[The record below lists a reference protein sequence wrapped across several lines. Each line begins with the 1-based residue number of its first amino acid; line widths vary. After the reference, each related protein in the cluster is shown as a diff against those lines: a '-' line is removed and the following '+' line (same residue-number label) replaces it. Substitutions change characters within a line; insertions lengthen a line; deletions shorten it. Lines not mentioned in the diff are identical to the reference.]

1 MRRTV
6 ITGMGIW
13 SCIGQSV
20 QEVEQSLR
28 LGKSGI
34 GIDPERT
41 AYGYQSPLTGIVP
54 RPDIKAQGLR
64 RSQRITLSEPGE
76 YGYMAMKEALAMA
89 PVSDLYRCGLIVSN
103 DSTAGALA
111 ETEAIMAEYH
121 DSRRLGAG
129 MVFRTLNSSVSMS
142 LASIFGIGGL
152 TLSVSAACAGGGHAI
167 GLAHSLI
174 QSGQL
179 DCCIVVGAQEVG
191 LHAYTSFDAL
201 GLFSKRTD
209 NPAAASRPF
218 DTERDGLVPSGGAAC
233 VILETAGHAAMGN
246 RKPLATVDGYG
257 FSTSPDLVTPSA
269 DAIYQSM
276 TAALS
281 AAKSAALSPVGSDTA
296 AAPSAPATV
305 PSGSPL
311 GPGFVCGDGIA
322 TPSLSAI
329 MAHATSTPD
338 GDRAEAEAIHRF
350 CLDNG
355 LSHPFVI
362 STKALTGHECW
373 MSGVSQIVYALIQMQ
388 GGFIAPNINL
398 RTIDPAAATLR
409 IPTAPTVTTLTTVL
423 CNAFGFGGT
432 NSSLVISRAGLR

>member
-103 DSTAGALA
+103 DSTACALA

-257 FSTSPDLVTPSA
+257 FSTSPDLVSPSA

-281 AAKSAALSPVGSDTA
+281 AA
-296 AAPSAPATV
+296 TV

-311 GPGFVCGDGIA
+311 GPGI
-322 TPSLSAI
+322 SAI

-432 NSSLVISRAGLR
+432 NSSLAISRAGLR

>member
-76 YGYMAMKEALAMA
+76 YGYMAMKEALTMA

-257 FSTSPDLVTPSA
+257 FSTSPDLVSPSA

-281 AAKSAALSPVGSDTA
+281 AA
-296 AAPSAPATV
+296 TV

-311 GPGFVCGDGIA
+311 GPGI
-322 TPSLSAI
+322 SAI

-409 IPTAPTVTTLTTVL
+409 IPTVPTVTTLTTVL

>member
-6 ITGMGIW
+6 ITGIGIW

-76 YGYMAMKEALAMA
+76 YGYMAMKEALTMA

-218 DTERDGLVPSGGAAC
+218 DTERAGLVPSGGAAC

-257 FSTSPDLVTPSA
+257 FSTSPDLVSPSS

-281 AAKSAALSPVGSDTA
+281 AA
-296 AAPSAPATV
+296 TV
-305 PSGSPL
+305 SSGSPL
-311 GPGFVCGDGIA
+311 GPGI
-322 TPSLSAI
+322 SAI

-432 NSSLVISRAGLR
+432 NSSLVISRAG

>member
-6 ITGMGIW
+6 ITGIGIW
-13 SCIGQSV
+13 SCIGQSI

-257 FSTSPDLVTPSA
+257 FSTSPDLVSPSA

-281 AAKSAALSPVGSDTA
+281 AA
-296 AAPSAPATV
+296 TV

-311 GPGFVCGDGIA
+311 GPGI
-322 TPSLSAI
+322 SAI

-338 GDRAEAEAIHRF
+338 GDRAEAEAVHRF

-355 LSHPFVI
+355 ISHPFVI

>member
-13 SCIGQSV
+13 SCIGQTV

-54 RPDIKAQGLR
+54 RPVIKAQGLR

-209 NPAAASRPF
+209 NPAAVSRPF

-281 AAKSAALSPVGSDTA
+281 AA
-296 AAPSAPATV
+296 TV

-311 GPGFVCGDGIA
+311 GPGI
-322 TPSLSAI
+322 SAI

-350 CLDNG
+350 CLEQG
-355 LSHPFVI
+355 ISHPFVI

>member
-201 GLFSKRTD
+201 GIFSHRTD

-257 FSTSPDLVTPSA
+257 FSTSPDLVSPSA

-281 AAKSAALSPVGSDTA
+281 AA
-296 AAPSAPATV
+296 TV

-311 GPGFVCGDGIA
+311 GPGI
-322 TPSLSAI
+322 SAI

-350 CLDNG
+350 CLDKG

-409 IPTAPTVTTLTTVL
+409 IPTAPTVTMLTTVL

-432 NSSLVISRAGLR
+432 NSSLVISRAG

>member
-6 ITGMGIW
+6 ITGIGIW

-174 QSGQL
+174 RSGQL

-257 FSTSPDLVTPSA
+257 FSTSPDLVSPSA

-281 AAKSAALSPVGSDTA
+281 AA
-296 AAPSAPATV
+296 TV
-305 PSGSPL
+305 SSGSPL
-311 GPGFVCGDGIA
+311 GSGI
-322 TPSLSAI
+322 SAI

-355 LSHPFVI
+355 ISHPFVI

-398 RTIDPAAATLR
+398 RTIDPAATTLR

-432 NSSLVISRAGLR
+432 NSSLVISRAG

>member
-257 FSTSPDLVTPSA
+257 FSTSPDLVSPSA

-281 AAKSAALSPVGSDTA
+281 AA
-296 AAPSAPATV
+296 TV
-305 PSGSPL
+305 PSGYPL
-311 GPGFVCGDGIA
+311 GPGI
-322 TPSLSAI
+322 SAI

>member
-6 ITGMGIW
+6 ITGIGIW

-76 YGYMAMKEALAMA
+76 YGYMAMKEALAMT

-281 AAKSAALSPVGSDTA
+281 AA
-296 AAPSAPATV
+296 TV

-311 GPGFVCGDGIA
+311 GPGI
-322 TPSLSAI
+322 SAI

-350 CLDNG
+350 CLEQG
-355 LSHPFVI
+355 ISHPFVI

>member
-6 ITGMGIW
+6 ITGIGIW

-257 FSTSPDLVTPSA
+257 FSTSPDLVSPSA

-281 AAKSAALSPVGSDTA
+281 AA
-296 AAPSAPATV
+296 TV

-311 GPGFVCGDGIA
+311 GPGI
-322 TPSLSAI
+322 SAI

-398 RTIDPAAATLR
+398 CTIDPAAATLR

-432 NSSLVISRAGLR
+432 NSSLVISRAG

>member
-6 ITGMGIW
+6 ITGIGIW
-13 SCIGQSV
+13 SCVGQSV

-64 RSQRITLSEPGE
+64 RSQRITLAEPGE

-233 VILETAGHAAMGN
+233 VILETAGHAAMGK

-257 FSTSPDLVTPSA
+257 FSTSPDLVSPSA

-281 AAKSAALSPVGSDTA
+281 AA
-296 AAPSAPATV
+296 TV

-311 GPGFVCGDGIA
+311 GSGI
-322 TPSLSAI
+322 SAI

>member
-6 ITGMGIW
+6 ITGIGIW

-89 PVSDLYRCGLIVSN
+89 PVSDLCRCGLIVSN

-257 FSTSPDLVTPSA
+257 FSTSPDLVSPSV

-281 AAKSAALSPVGSDTA
+281 AA
-296 AAPSAPATV
+296 TV

-311 GPGFVCGDGIA
+311 GPGI
-322 TPSLSAI
+322 SAI

-350 CLDNG
+350 CLDKG

-432 NSSLVISRAGLR
+432 NSSLVISHAG

>member
-76 YGYMAMKEALAMA
+76 YGYMAMKEALTMA

-179 DCCIVVGAQEVG
+179 DCCIVVGAQEMG

-257 FSTSPDLVTPSA
+257 FSTSPDLVSPSA

-281 AAKSAALSPVGSDTA
+281 AA
-296 AAPSAPATV
+296 TV

-311 GPGFVCGDGIA
+311 GPGI
-322 TPSLSAI
+322 SAI

-350 CLDNG
+350 CLDKG

-398 RTIDPAAATLR
+398 CTIDPAAATLR

-432 NSSLVISRAGLR
+432 NSSLVISRAG

>member
-1 MRRTV
+1 
-6 ITGMGIW
+6 MGIW

-20 QEVEQSLR
+20 QEVAQSLR

-89 PVSDLYRCGLIVSN
+89 PVADLYRCGLIVSN

-152 TLSVSAACAGGGHAI
+152 SFTVSAACAGGGHAI

-201 GLFSKRTD
+201 GIFSHRTD
-209 NPAAASRPF
+209 NPTTASRPF
-218 DTERDGLVPSGGAAC
+218 DRDRDGLVPSGGAAC
-233 VILETAGHAAMGN
+233 VILETAAHAAMGN
-246 RKPLATVDGYG
+246 RKPLATVNGYG
-257 FSTSPDLVTPSA
+257 FTTSPDLATPSA
-269 DAIYQSM
+269 DAIYRSM
-276 TAALS
+276 IAALS
-281 AAKSAALSPVGSDTA
+281 A
-296 AAPSAPATV
+296 ATV

-311 GPGFVCGDGIA
+311 GPGV
-322 TPSLSAI
+322 SAI

-338 GDRAEAEAIHRF
+338 GDRAEAEAIRRLF
-350 CLDNG
+350 SVGSGYAAANGDNR
-355 LSHPFVI
+355 PFVI
-362 STKALTGHECW
+362 SIKALTGHECW
-373 MSGVSQIVYALIQMQ
+373 MSGVSQVVYALIQMQ
-388 GGFIAPNINL
+388 GGFVTPHINL
-398 RTIDPAAATLR
+398 QHPDEVAEALR
-409 IPTAPTVTTLTTVL
+409 IPTAPTITPLQTIL

-432 NSSLVISRAGLR
+432 NSTLLLSRFK

>member
-6 ITGMGIW
+6 ITGIGIW

-41 AYGYQSPLTGIVP
+41 TYGYQSPLTGIVP

-76 YGYMAMKEALAMA
+76 YGYMAMKEALTMA

-257 FSTSPDLVTPSA
+257 FSTSPALVSPPA
-269 DAIYQSM
+269 D
-276 TAALS
+276 ALS
-281 AAKSAALSPVGSDTA
+281 A
-296 AAPSAPATV
+296 ATV

-311 GPGFVCGDGIA
+311 GPGI
-322 TPSLSAI
+322 SAI

-398 RTIDPAAATLR
+398 CTIDPAASTLR

-432 NSSLVISRAGLR
+432 NSSLVISRAG

>member
-281 AAKSAALSPVGSDTA
+281 AA
-296 AAPSAPATV
+296 TV

-311 GPGFVCGDGIA
+311 GPGI
-322 TPSLSAI
+322 SAI

-350 CLDNG
+350 CLEQG
-355 LSHPFVI
+355 ISHPFVI
-362 STKALTGHECW
+362 STKVLTGHECW

-432 NSSLVISRAGLR
+432 NSSLVISRAPDAAPCYGSCE

>member
-6 ITGMGIW
+6 ITGIGIW

-20 QEVEQSLR
+20 QEAEQSLR

-76 YGYMAMKEALAMA
+76 YGYMAMKEALTMA
-89 PVSDLYRCGLIVSN
+89 PVADLYRCGLIVSN

-257 FSTSPDLVTPSA
+257 FSTSPDLVSPSA

-281 AAKSAALSPVGSDTA
+281 AA
-296 AAPSAPATV
+296 TV

-311 GPGFVCGDGIA
+311 GPGI
-322 TPSLSAI
+322 SAI

-432 NSSLVISRAGLR
+432 NSSLVISRAG

>member
-6 ITGMGIW
+6 ITGIGIW

-89 PVSDLYRCGLIVSN
+89 PVADLYRCGLIVSN

-257 FSTSPDLVTPSA
+257 FSTSPDLVSPSA

-281 AAKSAALSPVGSDTA
+281 AA
-296 AAPSAPATV
+296 TV

-311 GPGFVCGDGIA
+311 GPGI
-322 TPSLSAI
+322 SAI

-350 CLDNG
+350 CLDKG

-432 NSSLVISRAGLR
+432 NSSLVISRAG

>member
-6 ITGMGIW
+6 ITGIGIW

-34 GIDPERT
+34 GINPERT

-111 ETEAIMAEYH
+111 ETEAIMADYH

-246 RKPLATVDGYG
+246 RKPLAMVDGYG
-257 FSTSPDLVTPSA
+257 FSTSPDLVSPSA

-281 AAKSAALSPVGSDTA
+281 AA
-296 AAPSAPATV
+296 TV

-311 GPGFVCGDGIA
+311 GPGI
-322 TPSLSAI
+322 SAI

-350 CLDNG
+350 CLDKG

-398 RTIDPAAATLR
+398 RTIDPVAATLR
-409 IPTAPTVTTLTTVL
+409 IPTVPTVTTLTTVL

-432 NSSLVISRAGLR
+432 NSSLVISRAG

>member
-20 QEVEQSLR
+20 QEVAQSLR

-41 AYGYQSPLTGIVP
+41 TYGYQSPLTGIVP

-89 PVSDLYRCGLIVSN
+89 PVADLYRCGLIVSN

-111 ETEAIMAEYH
+111 ETETIMAEYH

-152 TLSVSAACAGGGHAI
+152 SFTVSAACAGGGHAI

-201 GLFSKRTD
+201 GIFSHRTD
-209 NPAAASRPF
+209 TPTAASRPF
-218 DTERDGLVPSGGAAC
+218 DRDRDGLVPSGGAAC
-233 VILETAGHAAMGN
+233 VILETASHADMGN
-246 RKPLATVDGYG
+246 RKPLATVNGYG
-257 FSTSPDLVTPSA
+257 FTTSPDLATPSA
-269 DAIYQSM
+269 DAIYRSM
-276 TAALS
+276 LAALS
-281 AAKSAALSPVGSDTA
+281 A
-296 AAPSAPATV
+296 ATV

-311 GPGFVCGDGIA
+311 GPGI
-322 TPSLSAI
+322 SAI

-338 GDRAEAEAIHRF
+338 GDRAEAEAIRRLF
-350 CLDNG
+350 SVGSGYVAANGDN
-355 LSHPFVI
+355 SPFVI

-373 MSGVSQIVYALIQMQ
+373 MSGVSQVVYALIQMQ
-388 GGFIAPNINL
+388 GGFVTPHINL
-398 RTIDPAAATLR
+398 QHPDEVAAALR
-409 IPTAPTVTTLTTVL
+409 IPTAPTITPLQTIL

-432 NSSLVISRAGLR
+432 NSTLLLSRFK

>member
-20 QEVEQSLR
+20 QEVAQSLR

-41 AYGYQSPLTGIVP
+41 TYGYQSPLTGIVL

-89 PVSDLYRCGLIVSN
+89 PVADLYRCGLIVSN

-152 TLSVSAACAGGGHAI
+152 SFTVSAACAGGGHAI

-201 GLFSKRTD
+201 GIFSHRTD
-209 NPAAASRPF
+209 NPTAASRPF
-218 DTERDGLVPSGGAAC
+218 DRDRDGLVPSGGAAC
-233 VILETAGHAAMGN
+233 VILETAAHAAMGN
-246 RKPLATVDGYG
+246 RKPLATVNGYG
-257 FSTSPDLVTPSA
+257 FTTSPDLATPSA
-269 DAIYQSM
+269 DAIYRSM
-276 TAALS
+276 LAALS
-281 AAKSAALSPVGSDTA
+281 AT
-296 AAPSAPATV
+296 TV

-311 GPGFVCGDGIA
+311 GPGI
-322 TPSLSAI
+322 SAI

-350 CLDNG
+350 CLEQG
-355 LSHPFVI
+355 ISHPFVI

>member
-276 TAALS
+276 TAAMS
-281 AAKSAALSPVGSDTA
+281 A
-296 AAPSAPATV
+296 ATV

-311 GPGFVCGDGIA
+311 GPGI
-322 TPSLSAI
+322 SAI

-350 CLDNG
+350 CLEQG
-355 LSHPFVI
+355 ISHPFVI

>member
-6 ITGMGIW
+6 ITGIGIW

-28 LGKSGI
+28 FGKSGI
-34 GIDPERT
+34 GIDSERT
-41 AYGYQSPLTGIVP
+41 AYGDQSPLTGIVP

-174 QSGQL
+174 HSGQL

-257 FSTSPDLVTPSA
+257 FSTSPDLVSPSA

-281 AAKSAALSPVGSDTA
+281 AA
-296 AAPSAPATV
+296 TV
-305 PSGSPL
+305 SSGSPL
-311 GPGFVCGDGIA
+311 GPGI
-322 TPSLSAI
+322 SAI
-329 MAHATSTPD
+329 MAHATSTSD

-432 NSSLVISRAGLR
+432 NSSLVISRAG

>member
-20 QEVEQSLR
+20 QEVAQSLR

-89 PVSDLYRCGLIVSN
+89 PVADLYRCGLIVSN

-152 TLSVSAACAGGGHAI
+152 SFTVSAACAGGGHAI

-201 GLFSKRTD
+201 GIFSHRTD
-209 NPAAASRPF
+209 NPTAASRPF
-218 DTERDGLVPSGGAAC
+218 DRDRDGLVPSGGAAC
-233 VILETAGHAAMGN
+233 VILETAAHAAMGN

-257 FSTSPDLVTPSA
+257 FTTSPDLATPSA
-269 DAIYQSM
+269 DAIYRSM
-276 TAALS
+276 LAALS
-281 AAKSAALSPVGSDTA
+281 A
-296 AAPSAPATV
+296 ATV

-311 GPGFVCGDGIA
+311 GPGI
-322 TPSLSAI
+322 SAI

-350 CLDNG
+350 CLDKG

-432 NSSLVISRAGLR
+432 NSSLVISRAG

>member
-20 QEVEQSLR
+20 QEVAQSLR

-281 AAKSAALSPVGSDTA
+281 AA
-296 AAPSAPATV
+296 TV

-311 GPGFVCGDGIA
+311 GSGI
-322 TPSLSAI
+322 SAI

-350 CLDNG
+350 CLDKG

-398 RTIDPAAATLR
+398 RTIDPVAATLR
-409 IPTAPTVTTLTTVL
+409 IPTVPTVTTLTTVL

-432 NSSLVISRAGLR
+432 NSSLVISHAG

>member
-6 ITGMGIW
+6 ITGIGIW

-257 FSTSPDLVTPSA
+257 FSTSPDLVSPSA

-281 AAKSAALSPVGSDTA
+281 S
-296 AAPSAPATV
+296 ATV

-311 GPGFVCGDGIA
+311 GPGI
-322 TPSLSAI
+322 SAI

-398 RTIDPAAATLR
+398 RTIAPAAATLR

>member
-20 QEVEQSLR
+20 QEVEPSLR

-152 TLSVSAACAGGGHAI
+152 TLSVSAACAGGGHSI

-281 AAKSAALSPVGSDTA
+281 AA
-296 AAPSAPATV
+296 TV

-311 GPGFVCGDGIA
+311 GPGI
-322 TPSLSAI
+322 SAI

-350 CLDNG
+350 CLEQG
-355 LSHPFVI
+355 ISHPFVI

-398 RTIDPAAATLR
+398 HTIDPAAATLR

-432 NSSLVISRAGLR
+432 NSSLVISRAG

>member
-201 GLFSKRTD
+201 GLFSRRTD
-209 NPAAASRPF
+209 NPVAASRPF

-257 FSTSPDLVTPSA
+257 FSTSPDLVSPSA

-281 AAKSAALSPVGSDTA
+281 AA
-296 AAPSAPATV
+296 TV

-311 GPGFVCGDGIA
+311 GSGI
-322 TPSLSAI
+322 SAI

-432 NSSLVISRAGLR
+432 NSSLVISHAGLR

>member
-1 MRRTV
+1 
-6 ITGMGIW
+6 MGIW

-20 QEVEQSLR
+20 QEVAQSLR

-76 YGYMAMKEALAMA
+76 YGYMAMKEALTMA
-89 PVSDLYRCGLIVSN
+89 PVADLYRCGLIVSN

-152 TLSVSAACAGGGHAI
+152 SLTVSAACAGGGHAI

-201 GLFSKRTD
+201 GIFSHRTD
-209 NPAAASRPF
+209 NPTAASRPF
-218 DTERDGLVPSGGAAC
+218 DRDRDGLVPSGGAAC
-233 VILETAGHAAMGN
+233 VILETAAHAAMGN
-246 RKPLATVDGYG
+246 RKPLATVNGYG
-257 FSTSPDLVTPSA
+257 FTTSPDLATPSA
-269 DAIYQSM
+269 DAIYHSM
-276 TAALS
+276 LAALS
-281 AAKSAALSPVGSDTA
+281 A
-296 AAPSAPATV
+296 ATV

-311 GPGFVCGDGIA
+311 GPGI
-322 TPSLSAI
+322 SAI

-350 CLDNG
+350 CLDKG

-409 IPTAPTVTTLTTVL
+409 IPTVPTVTTLTTVL

>member
-1 MRRTV
+1 
-6 ITGMGIW
+6 MGIW

-281 AAKSAALSPVGSDTA
+281 AA
-296 AAPSAPATV
+296 TV

-311 GPGFVCGDGIA
+311 GPGI
-322 TPSLSAI
+322 SAI

-350 CLDNG
+350 CLEQG
-355 LSHPFVI
+355 ISHPFVI
-362 STKALTGHECW
+362 STKVLTGHECW

>member
-257 FSTSPDLVTPSA
+257 FSTSPDLVSPSA

-281 AAKSAALSPVGSDTA
+281 AA
-296 AAPSAPATV
+296 TV

-311 GPGFVCGDGIA
+311 GPGI
-322 TPSLSAI
+322 SAI

-432 NSSLVISRAGLR
+432 NSSLVISRAG

>member
-6 ITGMGIW
+6 ITGIGIW

-89 PVSDLYRCGLIVSN
+89 PVTDLYRCGLIVSN

-257 FSTSPDLVTPSA
+257 FSTSPDLVSPSA

-281 AAKSAALSPVGSDTA
+281 AA
-296 AAPSAPATV
+296 TV

-311 GPGFVCGDGIA
+311 GPGI
-322 TPSLSAI
+322 SAI

-350 CLDNG
+350 CLDKG

-409 IPTAPTVTTLTTVL
+409 IPTASTVTTLTTVL

-432 NSSLVISRAGLR
+432 NSSLVISRAG

>member
-6 ITGMGIW
+6 ITGIGIW

-257 FSTSPDLVTPSA
+257 FSTSPDLVSPSA

-281 AAKSAALSPVGSDTA
+281 AA
-296 AAPSAPATV
+296 TV
-305 PSGSPL
+305 SSGSPL
-311 GPGFVCGDGIA
+311 GPGI
-322 TPSLSAI
+322 SAI

-338 GDRAEAEAIHRF
+338 GDRAEAEAVHRF

-355 LSHPFVI
+355 ISHPFVI

>member
-6 ITGMGIW
+6 ITGIGIW
-13 SCIGQSV
+13 SCIGRSV
-20 QEVEQSLR
+20 QEAEQSLR

-34 GIDPERT
+34 GIDTERT

-76 YGYMAMKEALAMA
+76 YGYMAMKEALTMA

-257 FSTSPDLVTPSA
+257 FSTSPDLVSPSA

-281 AAKSAALSPVGSDTA
+281 AA
-296 AAPSAPATV
+296 TV
-305 PSGSPL
+305 PSGSSL
-311 GPGFVCGDGIA
+311 GPGI
-322 TPSLSAI
+322 SAI

-350 CLDNG
+350 CLDKG

-432 NSSLVISRAGLR
+432 NSSLVISRAG

>member
-6 ITGMGIW
+6 ITGIGIW

-281 AAKSAALSPVGSDTA
+281 AA
-296 AAPSAPATV
+296 TV

-311 GPGFVCGDGIA
+311 GPGI
-322 TPSLSAI
+322 SAI

-350 CLDNG
+350 CLEQG
-355 LSHPFVI
+355 ISHPFVI

>member
-281 AAKSAALSPVGSDTA
+281 AA
-296 AAPSAPATV
+296 TV

-311 GPGFVCGDGIA
+311 GPGI
-322 TPSLSAI
+322 SAI

-350 CLDNG
+350 CLEQG
-355 LSHPFVI
+355 ISHPFVI
-362 STKALTGHECW
+362 STKVLTGHECW

>member
-20 QEVEQSLR
+20 QEVAQSLR

-76 YGYMAMKEALAMA
+76 YGYMAMKEALTMA

-246 RKPLATVDGYG
+246 RKPLAMVDGYG
-257 FSTSPDLVTPSA
+257 FSTSPDLVSPSA

-281 AAKSAALSPVGSDTA
+281 AA
-296 AAPSAPATV
+296 TV

-311 GPGFVCGDGIA
+311 GPGI
-322 TPSLSAI
+322 SAI

-350 CLDNG
+350 CLDKG

-432 NSSLVISRAGLR
+432 NSSLVISRAG

>member
-6 ITGMGIW
+6 ITGVGIW

-89 PVSDLYRCGLIVSN
+89 PVTDLYRCGLIVSN

-257 FSTSPDLVTPSA
+257 FSTSPDLVSPSS

-281 AAKSAALSPVGSDTA
+281 AA
-296 AAPSAPATV
+296 TV
-305 PSGSPL
+305 SSGSPL
-311 GPGFVCGDGIA
+311 GPGI
-322 TPSLSAI
+322 SAI

-432 NSSLVISRAGLR
+432 NSSLVISRAG